1 MASTSQGP
9 APEAVGYD
17 PQPGTVGS
25 PAPTP
30 ASAPY
35 GGPLPHG
42 GALPHGGPQPY
53 GGALPYGGPLR
64 SDGGPQQYGGGP
76 SPYGGGPQGLSHDPQ
91 GFSHDPQGAPRPNG
105 ESRAGADEPSGGD
118 GPWEDWNPTEEATR
132 SLRGKH
138 RVARQRTGG
147 VARGGAVLGVGMI
160 AAVGAGGMATAHD
173 KDPGSISVPDI
184 GAAADTAR
192 DLTDHLPDAE
202 DIPGLGAFV
211 SDGTDGT
218 EVPDGVQAAHGADAV
233 DAADTGGGSAGE
245 ALRARILAQAERH
258 HAATDAQA
266 REDAARQAASA
277 AAQEAA
283 KRAAAEERARTEAQE
298 ERRREAAA
306 AKAAEAAE
314 EAKAKAA
321 AERRAKLARSYVAPV
336 ASYQLSAGFGQSG
349 GRWQNDH
356 TGQDFAAPNGTPVK
370 AIHTGTVKEAG
381 WAGSYGYRVVLELDD
396 GTELWF
402 CHLSSMTKSAGD
414 KVSTGDVIG
423 RVGSTGNSSGP
434 HLHVEVRPDGG
445 APVDPLTW
453 LRDKGVKV

>member
-1 MASTSQGP
+1 M
-9 APEAVGYD
+9 
-17 PQPGTVGS
+17 
-25 PAPTP
+25 
-30 ASAPY
+30 
-35 GGPLPHG
+35 
-42 GALPHGGPQPY
+42 GPQ
-53 GGALPYGGPLR
+53 
-64 SDGGPQQYGGGP
+64 
-76 SPYGGGPQGLSHDPQ
+76 
-91 GFSHDPQGAPRPNG
+91 
-105 ESRAGADEPSGGD
+105 DEGIRT
-118 GPWEDWNPTEEATR
+118 EEWNPTEEATR

-173 KDPGSISVPDI
+173 KDPGSISVPDL

-192 DLTDHLPDAE
+192 DLTGHLPDAE

-211 SDGTDGT
+211 SDDADGTDGAQRT
-218 EVPDGVQAAHGADAV
+218 DGAQAAHGADAA
-233 DAADTGGGSAGE
+233 DAADTGGGAGE

-258 HAATDAQA
+258 HSATDAQA

-277 AAQEAA
+277 AAEQAA
-283 KRAAAEERARTEAQE
+283 KRAAAEERARAEAHD
-298 ERRREAAA
+298 ERRRAAA
-306 AKAAEAAE
+306 EAKAA

-381 WAGSYGYRVVLELDD
+381 WAGSYGYRVVLEPDD

-434 HLHVEVRPDGG
+434 HLHVEVRPDGD

-453 LRDKGVKV
+453 LRDKGVNV

>member
-1 MASTSQGP
+1 M
-9 APEAVGYD
+9 
-17 PQPGTVGS
+17 
-25 PAPTP
+25 
-30 ASAPY
+30 
-35 GGPLPHG
+35 
-42 GALPHGGPQPY
+42 
-53 GGALPYGGPLR
+53 
-64 SDGGPQQYGGGP
+64 
-76 SPYGGGPQGLSHDPQ
+76 
-91 GFSHDPQGAPRPNG
+91 
-105 ESRAGADEPSGGD
+105 
-118 GPWEDWNPTEEATR
+118 
-132 SLRGKH
+132 RGKH

-173 KDPGSISVPDI
+173 KDPGSISVPDL

-211 SDGTDGT
+211 SDDADVRDGARGTG
-218 EVPDGVQAAHGADAV
+218 GSQAAHGADAAA
-233 DAADTGGGSAGE
+233 AADTGGGSAGE

-258 HAATDAQA
+258 RSATDAQA

-277 AAQEAA
+277 AAEQAA
-283 KRAAAEERARTEAQE
+283 KRATAEERARAEARD
-298 ERRREAAA
+298 ERRREAAE

-314 EAKAKAA
+314 AAKAEAA

-453 LRDKGVKV
+453 LRDKGVNV